1 MILLDP
7 HSCSSTFGAGNF
19 VRRATLTSVCLHIH
33 VPCPGS
39 PRCLFTEVVCVV
51 CVPLCVRVSRVSRV
65 CPGSPRCLFTEDISQ
80 AKRIFF
86 PTPVGTPGGKPL
98 RLTARVK
105 IARARPDRFWP
116 ADPFF
121 FFFGYLSYNH
131 HRSRPPPRSHHP
143 TATHALRIDHSL
155 HSESHPPFA
164 PLRGVATRHVS
175 ATSSRFRTCEGV
187 LHWRLLGA
195 LNNRDARAA
204 YSRRIVAP
212 SSSLRPLPLDRA
224 APAPLC
230 SAQAID
236 PIQSVSRHSS
246 SAPCHPTGPPHP
258 V

>member
-1 MILLDP
+1 MDSQSWI
-7 HSCSSTFGAGNF
+7 
-19 VRRATLTSVCLHIH
+19 
-33 VPCPGS
+33 
-39 PRCLFTEVVCVV
+39 
-51 CVPLCVRVSRVSRV
+51 SRVLEPS
-65 CPGSPRCLFTEDISQ
+65 
-80 AKRIFF
+80 
-86 PTPVGTPGGKPL
+86 
-98 RLTARVK
+98 
-105 IARARPDRFWP
+105 
-116 ADPFF
+116 

-143 TATHALRIDHSL
+143 TATHVLRIDHSL

-164 PLRGVATRHVS
+164 PLRGVAARHVS

-195 LNNRDARAA
+195 LNKRDARAA

-236 PIQSVSRHSS
+236 LIQSITHSS
-246 SAPCHPTGPPHP
+246 ALSLRAVPPRPLVHLAAASPCSEKKMGLEVRDMRRCPCLSTAPLGCRSARAGCKRSRLR
-258 V
+258 